1 MLAGLE
7 GFGTGFLADLSNIEN
22 RISSENKQITSG
34 VRVGQA
40 SDDPTAISPILD
52 YQLNIDQTGQ
62 VQANLNTANVDAT
75 AADGALQSASS
86 LMDRLV
92 SLATQGASSTTTA
105 SSRAVLGQEVQ
116 QIAQQM
122 VTIANTTVQG
132 RYIFGGDDATTAPY
146 SFDWSQPDGVVP
158 SASPASTASTLL
170 LRNATGAAIN
180 VRMTA
185 QGIFDL
191 RDGSGNPTSGNV
203 FQAIYALGQA
213 LQANDQ
219 AGVQNAIPMLNAAVN
234 QIGQATTFY
243 GHVES
248 WIQTSLQDAT
258 QLSTNSQQALGT
270 LRDTDIAA
278 AASQLTLDQT
288 ALNAALAA
296 HGSFNTRSLFS
307 YLG

>member
-40 SDDPTAISPILD
+40 SDDPAAISPILD

>member
-7 GFGTGFLADLSNIEN
+7 GFGTSFLADLSNIEN

-132 RYIFGGDDATTAPY
+132 RYIFGGDDATTPPY
-146 SFDWSQPDGVVP
+146 SFDWTQPDGVVP
-158 SASPASTASTLL
+158 SASAASTASTSL

-185 QGIFDL
+185 QSIFDL
-191 RDGSGNPTSGNV
+191 RDGSGSPTSGNV